1 MSVGKSSAAR
11 RTSISPTGFT
21 EPRSATR
28 LNIPSAA
35 FAKSSFS
42 VAPYARIPTSAVCS
56 ISSYRTGRP
65 SALEDESPP
74 VLRVPSEPLKPV
86 RRLDSALSSGPDH
99 LVQLEL
105 EPNGQALIEDP
116 RREQSGIQPMRDV
129 VRRRGGREEDRPGA
143 RVDLGQHAL
152 REFVIRAIEEDEL
165 HFVMG
170 PEALEVRVRLVRD
183 HAGTGALHV
192 HDVPHTTG
200 CPFVRHERVE
210 GGEVDLTIRLD
221 RMDEGFRK
229 AFDGAGDRLAL
240 EQRFAAGPAQVP
252 NPPGVRLKVAREAE
266 DLLHRRVDADP
277 GEVPALDRVH
287 RVAPPTA
294 QVARVQAHED
304 RRDADEG
311 AFPLDRHIAFAE
323 EELLP
328 LAGGDGGLGLHRGSD
343 EPVAS

>member
-74 VLRVPSEPLKPV
+74 VLRVPPERLKLM
-86 RRLDSALSSGPDH
+86 RRLDSALSSGPDQ

-105 EPNGQALIEDP
+105 EPNGQALLEDP

-143 RVDLGQHAL
+143 RVDLGQDAL

-165 HFVMG
+165 HFIMG

-183 HAGTGALHV
+183 HSGAGALHV
-192 HDVPHTTG
+192 HHVPHAAG
-200 CPFVRHERVE
+200 CAFVRHERVE
-210 GGEVDLTIRLD
+210 GGEVDLTVRLD
-221 RMDEGFRK
+221 RMDEGLRK
-229 AFDGAGDRLAL
+229 AFDGAGDCVAL
-240 EQRFAAGPAQVP
+240 EQRFASGPAQVP
-252 NPPGVRLKVAREAE
+252 NPPGISLNVAREAE
-266 DLLHRRVDADP
+266 NLLHRRVDAHP
-277 GEVPALDRVH
+277 HEVPALDRVH
-287 RVAPPTA
+287 RVAPATA
-294 QVARVQAHED
+294 QVAGVQSDED
-304 RRDADEG
+304 RREADQG
-311 AFPLDRHIAFAE
+311 ALPLD
-323 EELLP
+323 
-328 LAGGDGGLGLHRGSD
+328 
-343 EPVAS
+343 

>member
-1 MSVGKSSAAR
+1 MRVAISSAAR
-11 RTSISPTGFT
+11 RTSISPTGLT

-28 LNIPSAA
+28 LNIPSTA

-105 EPNGQALIEDP
+105 EPNGQALLEDP

-129 VRRRGGREEDRPGA
+129 VRRRGGREEDRPGP
-143 RVDLGQHAL
+143 RVDLGEDAL
-152 REFVIRAIEEDEL
+152 REFVIRAIEEDEFHL
-165 HFVMG
+165 VMR
-170 PEALEVRVRLVRD
+170 PEALEVRVGLVRD
-183 HAGTGALHV
+183 HPGAGTLHV
-192 HDVPHTTG
+192 HHVPHATG

-210 GGEVDLTIRLD
+210 GGAVDLSVRLY
-221 RMDEGFRK
+221 RVDEGLRK

-252 NPPGVRLKVAREAE
+252 NPAGTGLKVAREAE
-266 DLLHRRVDADP
+266 DLLHRRVDAHP
-277 GEVPALDRVH
+277 REVPALDRVH
-287 RVAPPTA
+287 RVAPATA
-294 QVARVQAHED
+294 QVACVQPHED

-311 AFPLDRHIAFAE
+311 AFPLDRHVAFAQ

-328 LAGGDGGLGLHRGSD
+328 FARGDGGLGLHRASD